1 MNLTI
6 PVTLALSVLPISE
19 LRGAIP
25 YAYLNNIPLWES
37 YLISVF
43 GNLLVIP
50 IGMVF
55 FAIVEKVLYRFSFFK
70 NLFDSKTDKVR
81 KNIARYGYIG
91 LTLFVGI
98 PLPITGV
105 WTGLCGAWFLRLDK
119 KKSSLALAMG
129 VLISGL
135 IVSLVLLTG
144 SGLSS
149 LFTKQF

>member
-81 KNIARYGYIG
+81 KNIAR
-91 LTLFVGI
+91 
-98 PLPITGV
+98 
-105 WTGLCGAWFLRLDK
+105 
-119 KKSSLALAMG
+119 
-129 VLISGL
+129 
-135 IVSLVLLTG
+135 
-144 SGLSS
+144 
-149 LFTKQF
+149 